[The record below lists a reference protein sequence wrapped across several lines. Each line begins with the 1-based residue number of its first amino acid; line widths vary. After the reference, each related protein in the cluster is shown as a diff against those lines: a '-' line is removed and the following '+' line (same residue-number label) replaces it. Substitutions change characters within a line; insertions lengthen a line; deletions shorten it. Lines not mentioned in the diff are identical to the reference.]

1 MVVRTVEEVPSLIL
15 VSRTAAGVAIRRVIT
30 VEEDISRVAI
40 SIIQVVDLVMRIAF
54 VVVERTTVADT
65 AKELVAKLQQL
76 RVAIE
81 QLQHQ
86 RLAYE

>member
-1 MVVRTVEEVPSLIL
+1 
-15 VSRTAAGVAIRRVIT
+15 
-30 VEEDISRVAI
+30 
-40 SIIQVVDLVMRIAF
+40 MRIAF

-86 RLAYE
+86 RLAYV

>member
-1 MVVRTVEEVPSLIL
+1 MVVRTVGEVPSLIPA
-15 VSRTAAGVAIRRVIT
+15 SRTATGVAIRRVT

>member
-1 MVVRTVEEVPSLIL
+1 MVVRTVGEVPSLIL
-15 VSRTAAGVAIRRVIT
+15 ASRTATGVVIRRVT

-40 SIIQVVDLVMRIAF
+40 SIKQVVDLVMRIAF
-54 VVVERTTVADT
+54 VVVERTTDADT